1 MSDAARPRSA
11 TRDRII
17 TASSELMRRNGYAGT
32 GVKAI
37 LTASDA
43 PYGSL
48 YHHFPGGKEE
58 VGVETLRT
66 GGRVYLALVEAYFVP
81 GADLVATTRSFFEDA
96 AAFVASTDYVDAC
109 PIATIAGEIA
119 TTSEPMRAAAA
130 EAFASWL
137 EVLEVAFVAEG
148 IDAEGARA
156 LAVELFCLLEGAFLL
171 SRTTRDAGPIRTAG
185 RAAARAVRD
194 AIGDRSA
201 ASVVAG
207 TRRRPGSGV
216 HPGRDR

>member
-1 MSDAARPRSA
+1 MPEPARRPS
-11 TRDRII
+11 TRERIV

-58 VGVETLRT
+58 LGVETLRT
-66 GGRVYLALVEAYFVP
+66 GGRAYLALVEAYFTED
-81 GADLVATTRSFFEDA
+81 ADLVATTRAFFEDA
-96 AAFVASTDYVDAC
+96 AAFVESTEFVDAC

-119 TTSEPMRAAAA
+119 TTSEPMRRAAA

-137 EVLEVAFVAEG
+137 EALEARFGQAGVG
-148 IDAEGARA
+148 PGASRD
-156 LAVELFCLLEGAFLL
+156 LAVELFCLVEGAFLL
-171 SRTTRDAGPIRTAG
+171 SRTTRDATPVRTAG
-185 RAAARAVRD
+185 RAAEAAVRSVLDRKRASARA
-194 AIGDRSA
+194 
-201 ASVVAG
+201 
-207 TRRRPGSGV
+207 
-216 HPGRDR
+216 

>member
-1 MSDAARPRSA
+1 VSEAAARRPA

-37 LTASDA
+37 LTASEA

-58 VGVETLRT
+58 VGVETLRA
-66 GGRVYLALVEAYFVP
+66 GGRAYLALVESYFTTGV
-81 GADLVATTRSFFEDA
+81 DLVAATSSFFDDA
-96 AAFVASTDYVDAC
+96 ASFVASTDFIDAC

-130 EAFASWL
+130 EAFTSWL
-137 EVLEVAFVAEG
+137 GFLEASFCEAGMEHP
-148 IDAEGARA
+148 AARA
-156 LAVELFCLLEGAFLL
+156 LAVELFCLIEGAFLL
-171 SRTTRDAGPIRTAG
+171 SRTTRDVEPIRTAG

-194 AIGDRSA
+194 AIGVREAVVGRS
-201 ASVVAG
+201 
-207 TRRRPGSGV
+207 R
-216 HPGRDR
+216 

>member
-1 MSDAARPRSA
+1 MPEPVRPPP
-11 TRDRII
+11 TRERIV

-58 VGVETLRT
+58 LGAETLRT
-66 GGRVYLALVEAYFVP
+66 GGRAYLALLESYFTEDV
-81 GADLVATTRSFFEDA
+81 DLVATTRSFFEDA
-96 AAFVASTDYVDAC
+96 AAFVESTEFIDAC

-119 TTSEPMRAAAA
+119 TTSESMRRAAA

-137 EVLEVAFVAEG
+137 EALEARFGRAGVSPAAS
-148 IDAEGARA
+148 RA
-156 LAVELFCLLEGAFLL
+156 LAVQLFCLLEGAFLL
-171 SRTTRDAGPIRTAG
+171 SRTSRDATPVRTAG
-185 RAAARAVRD
+185 RAAEAAVRSAVERERASARA
-194 AIGDRSA
+194 
-201 ASVVAG
+201 
-207 TRRRPGSGV
+207 
-216 HPGRDR
+216 